1 MKTLIVED
9 NADDRRILRYNLE
22 RHGCDVME
30 AADGREGLEAA
41 RAHKPELIISD
52 ALMPRMD
59 GYQFLRSVKTDEAL
73 KTVPFIFYSAVYTGQ
88 KEMKLAL
95 SLGADA
101 FIIKPKEPEELW
113 DEIKN
118 ILENCKLG
126 KKPVASAPLIEEEE
140 EYLRKYGTI
149 VATKLEEKILE
160 LDRAV
165 TERKQAEESLQEQKI
180 FAEYLIENS
189 AVATFVLDARHK
201 VVIWNKACE
210 ELTGVPAAEMLG
222 TDNQWKPFYEHK
234 RPVLADIVID
244 GDFAKLPELYS
255 THAKSTL
262 TPNALHAEGWYGN
275 LNGRDRYIL
284 FDAAPISIKKGEL
297 TAAIETLQDITERK
311 RAEESLA
318 ESESKLR
325 TLTNTAADVIVMID
339 AEDKITYW
347 NPAGKRILGYS
358 AEEVL
363 GRDLTLIIPHR
374 YREAHKKAFNKFVET
389 GRVAKG
395 LRKQYEVAAIKK
407 DGTEVPVELSISGLR
422 VQGKCYSVGIIR
434 DVSERRKLEDQL
446 RHSQKMEAIGQL
458 AGGVAHD
465 FNNILTAIIGY
476 GSILHRKMNKD
487 DPLRIN
493 VEHMLESADR
503 AAHLTYSLLAFS
515 RKQILNPRH
524 VDLNDVIA
532 RVEKLLRRVIGEDIE
547 LKTSLKKGPVT
558 VNADSGQI
566 EQVLMNLATN
576 ARDAM
581 PRDGSF
587 TIETDTL
594 VLDDAF
600 ARVHGYGEAGAY
612 ALVTVT
618 DTGTGM
624 DEEMRKKIFEPFF
637 TTKEVGR
644 GTGLG
649 LSIVYGIIKQHRGFI
664 NVYSEPGKG
673 TAFKIYLPL
682 LNPEI
687 EKNGMPAAVPEE
699 EPPRGTETVLVAE
712 DDEGVRKL
720 SRAVLEE
727 SGYTVIEAKDGADA
741 VDKFM
746 KNRDAVR
753 LVILDMIMPKKSG
766 KEAYEEIKRTN
777 PAIKTI
783 FVSGYTADK
792 LQREGV
798 LEEGVELIMKPLG
811 PRDFLRKVREVLD
824 R

>member
-1 MKTLIVED
+1 
-9 NADDRRILRYNLE
+9 
-22 RHGCDVME
+22 
-30 AADGREGLEAA
+30 
-41 RAHKPELIISD
+41 
-52 ALMPRMD
+52 
-59 GYQFLRSVKTDEAL
+59 
-73 KTVPFIFYSAVYTGQ
+73 
-88 KEMKLAL
+88 
-95 SLGADA
+95 
-101 FIIKPKEPEELW
+101 
-113 DEIKN
+113 
-118 ILENCKLG
+118 
-126 KKPVASAPLIEEEE
+126 
-140 EYLRKYGTI
+140 
-149 VATKLEEKILE
+149 
-160 LDRAV
+160 
-165 TERKQAEESLQEQKI
+165 LQEQKI

-189 AVATFVLDARHK
+189 AVATFVLDARHR

-210 ELTGVPAAEMLG
+210 ELTGVPAANMLG
-222 TDNQWKPFYEHK
+222 TDSQWKPFYEHK
-234 RPVLADIVID
+234 RPVLADVVID
-244 GDFAKLPELYS
+244 GDFSKLPELYS
-255 THAKSTL
+255 THAKSAL

-284 FDAAPISIKKGEL
+284 FDAAPIYIKKGEL

-311 RAEESLA
+311 RVEESLA

-363 GRDLTLIIPHR
+363 GKDLALIIPHR

-434 DVSERRKLEDQL
+434 DISERRKLEDQL

-476 GSILHRKMNKD
+476 GSILHRKMEKN

-493 VEHMLESADR
+493 VEHMLASADR

-515 RKQILNPRH
+515 RKQILDPRH
-524 VDLNDVIA
+524 VDLNDIIA
-532 RVEKLLRRVIGEDIE
+532 RVENLLRRVIGEDIE

-581 PRDGSF
+581 PRGGSF

-594 VLDDAF
+594 YLDEAF

-612 ALVTVT
+612 ALVSVT

-649 LSIVYGIIKQHRGFI
+649 LSIVYGIIKQHQGFI

-682 LNPEI
+682 LKPEI
-687 EKNGMPAAVPEE
+687 EKKMPAAVYEE

-712 DDEGVRKL
+712 DDDAVREL

-727 SGYTVIEAKDGADA
+727 SGYMVIEAKDGADA

-766 KEAYEEIKRTN
+766 KEAYEEIKKTN

-792 LQREGV
+792 LQREGL
-798 LEEGVELIMKPLG
+798 LEQGMELIIKPLG
-811 PRDFLRKVREVLD
+811 PGAFLKKVREVLD
-824 R
+824 K